1 MAITAFS
8 AGVFEE
14 TGRVVGLGVLRKGK
28 TSWMDAVAFGL
39 GHGGIE
45 AVWIGVIG
53 VLPNVLN
60 EDSSIS
66 VAVLLS
72 GAERFCAMAFHILL
86 TLVIMEGIRRHKKL
100 FYWLIAVVL
109 HGLYDFSIAFQNTI
123 LIWGVLIFG
132 VVAAMIALIFTK
144 RKWKEERGTR
154 Q

>member
-1 MAITAFS
+1 M
-8 AGVFEE
+8 
-14 TGRVVGLGVLRKGK
+14 
-28 TSWMDAVAFGL
+28 
-39 GHGGIE
+39 
-45 AVWIGVIG
+45 WIGVIG

-66 VAVLLS
+66 VVVLLS

-132 VVAAMIALIFTK
+132 VVAAMIALILQNESGKKKGEQDNEKEYEKTGSGIRRFRDGSGKSDGMQLSGK
-144 RKWKEERGTR
+144 RRK
-154 Q
+154 

>member
-1 MAITAFS
+1 
-8 AGVFEE
+8 
-14 TGRVVGLGVLRKGK
+14 
-28 TSWMDAVAFGL
+28 MDAVAFGL

-66 VAVLLS
+66 VVVLLS
-72 GAERFCAMAFHILL
+72 GAERFLCDGLSHFVDTGHHGRNPE
-86 TLVIMEGIRRHKKL
+86 TQL